1 LTGKSI
7 TICFAAAYRTKF
19 VPIKSSLQKKIFSYI
34 LLILLVLSLGNLL
47 AFGPSWSSVFLI
59 LQSLAVLILV
69 YVLMNYLI
77 TLPLQQVL
85 NGVREF
91 RHGKHSQEL
100 QSKRL
105 DEIGSLAQECN
116 RQILEIKRLR
126 EELADFNEALER
138 KVGQRTAILKRVIN
152 HLQKKMNTESLSGL
166 ANRRY
171 FDEYSQMLFEHA
183 RKNGQDLTCLMIDV
197 DNFKQVNDCWGH
209 SVGDMIIVFL
219 GELLKAFT
227 RLGDLC
233 ARYGGDEFVVL
244 LNKCSREETE
254 KIAER
259 IRMHFAREVYRFAE
273 NTSQK
278 KSKTNGSGNENP
290 AGDNENG
297 LGRDFE
303 PRLSIGIAILKEG
316 NVSKVSDLMKMA
328 DEALYQAK
336 QAGRNCVMLY
346 A

>member
-1 LTGKSI
+1 
-7 TICFAAAYRTKF
+7 
-19 VPIKSSLQKKIFSYI
+19 VPVKSSLQKKIISYI
-34 LLILLVLSLGNLL
+34 LLILLVLSLVNLL
-47 AFGPSWSSVFLI
+47 AFGLSWRSIFFI
-59 LQSLAVLILV
+59 LQILLALLLIHVLV
-69 YVLMNYLI
+69 NYLI
-77 TLPLQQVL
+77 THPLQELL
-85 NGVREF
+85 NGLREF
-91 RHGKHSQEL
+91 RHGKPHKTIRL
-100 QSKRL
+100 DRL
-105 DEIGSLAQECN
+105 DEIGSLAQECD

-126 EELADFNEALER
+126 EELVDFNEGLER
-138 KVGQRTAILKRVIN
+138 KVVQRTAILKRVIN
-152 HLQKKMNTESLSGL
+152 HLQKKMHTESLSGL

-183 RKNGQDLTCLMIDV
+183 RKNGQDLACLMIDV

-209 SVGDMIIVFL
+209 SVGDAIIVFL

-259 IRMHFAREVYRFAE
+259 IRLHFAREVYRFAG

-278 KSKTNGSGNENP
+278 KTKTNGSGNENP
-290 AGDNENG
+290 AGDNKRG
-297 LGRDFE
+297 LAREFE

-316 NVSKVSDLMKMA
+316 NVSKVSDLLKMA

-336 QAGRNCVMLY
+336 QAGRNCVKLY